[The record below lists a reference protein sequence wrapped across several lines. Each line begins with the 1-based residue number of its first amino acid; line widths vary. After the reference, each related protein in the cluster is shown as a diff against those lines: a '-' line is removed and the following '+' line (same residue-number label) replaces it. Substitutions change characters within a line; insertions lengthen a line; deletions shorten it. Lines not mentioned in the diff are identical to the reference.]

1 MRFTVHKARKNILT
15 AALLA
20 GSVLMSGSAWSDTLT
35 GALTKAYHNN
45 AKLNSARAGLRA
57 TDEGVAVAKS
67 GYRPTVNGSYNVAR
81 SRSHNSLGNTYATV
95 GKVGVEL
102 NQMLFDGFQTQNKVA
117 FAESMV
123 FATREKLKNEE
134 MNSLYGAVTVYM
146 DVYQARQIAA
156 LYERNLA
163 AMNEQ
168 VRAARARLDVGEGT
182 RTDVA
187 QAEASRAN
195 AVASLNAAKAN
206 VKSAEAAYREVIGT
220 EPDKLSAASPAD
232 KLLPRNPAASLAI
245 ANDTHPGI
253 LATQYAVDAAGYDV
267 KSAEGALLPGVN
279 LNAGASRTDT
289 YAGGTNSSI
298 TDGNSASIGL
308 GVTIPIY
315 QGGRTSALVRQN
327 KEKLGQARIEVD
339 VIRDQVR
346 QGIGS
351 AWAQYEAAKANVVS
365 TRTGISAAQLA
376 LEGVIEERN
385 VGQRTTLDV
394 LKAQNDLTDVQIAQV
409 KAQHDLV
416 VASYAILNASGR
428 MTARH
433 LSLQVAEY
441 KPEQHYEAVKDK
453 WIGLRTPDG
462 R

>member
-20 GSVLMSGSAWSDTLT
+20 GSVLISGPAWSETLT
-35 GALTKAYHNN
+35 GALVKAYHNN

-57 TDEGVAVAKS
+57 TDEGVAIAKS
-67 GYRPTVNGSYNVAR
+67 GYRPTVNGSYNITR
-81 SRSHNSLGNTYATV
+81 SRNHNALGNTYSSFGTV
-95 GKVGVEL
+95 GVKL

-117 FAESMV
+117 SAESQV

-134 MNSLYGAVTVYM
+134 MNSLFGAVSAYM
-146 DVYQARQIAA
+146 NVYQARQIAA

-187 QAEASRAN
+187 QADASRAN
-195 AVASLNAAKAN
+195 AVASLNEARAN
-206 VKSAEAAYREVIGT
+206 VKSEEAAYRQVIGV
-220 EPDKLSAASPAD
+220 EPDQLTAASPAD
-232 KLLPRNPAASLAI
+232 KLLPPSPAASLAI

-279 LNAGASRTDT
+279 LSAAASRTDN
-289 YAGGTNSSI
+289 YAGSKSGSAAS
-298 TDGNSASIGL
+298 GNNASIGL
-308 GVTIPIY
+308 EVTIPIY
-315 QGGRTSALVRQN
+315 QGGRISATVRQS
-327 KEKLGQARIEVD
+327 KEQLGQARIEVD

-365 TRTGISAAQLA
+365 TRTGIAAARLA

-394 LKAQNDLTDVQIAQV
+394 LQSQNDLIAVQIAQV
-409 KAQHDLV
+409 QAQNQLV

-433 LSLQVAEY
+433 LGLQVTEY

>member
-1 MRFTVHKARKNILT
+1 MHKARKNILT

-20 GSVLMSGSAWSDTLT
+20 GSVLISGTAWSDTLT
-35 GALTKAYHNN
+35 GALNKAYHNN

-67 GYRPTVNGSYNVAR
+67 GYRPTVNSSYNV
-81 SRSHNSLGNTYATV
+81 SRTRNHSSLGNTYSTV
-95 GKVGVEL
+95 GKVGIEL

-117 FAESMV
+117 SAESQV

-134 MNSLYGAVTVYM
+134 MNSLFGAVSAYM
-146 DVYQARQIAA
+146 NVYQARQIAA
-156 LYERNLA
+156 LNERNLA

-187 QAEASRAN
+187 QAEANRSN
-195 AVASLNAAKAN
+195 SVAALNAAKAN
-206 VKSAEAAYREVIGT
+206 VKSAEAEYRQVIGE
-220 EPDKLSAASPAD
+220 EPGKLSAASPAD
-232 KLLPRNPAASLAI
+232 KLLPRGPAASLAI
-245 ANDTHPGI
+245 ATDSHPGI
-253 LATQYAVDAAGYDV
+253 LATKYAVDAAGYNV
-267 KSAEGALLPGVN
+267 KSAEGALLPGVR
-279 LNAGASRTDT
+279 LNAGASHTDT
-289 YAGGTNSSI
+289 YSGGNGGI
-298 TDGNSASIGL
+298 NADGNSASIGL
-308 GVTIPIY
+308 GINIPIY
-315 QGGRTSALVRQN
+315 QGGRTSALVRQS
-327 KEKLGQARIEVD
+327 KEQLGQARIEVD
-339 VIRDQVR
+339 VVRDQVR

-365 TRTGISAAQLA
+365 TRTGIAAAQLA
-376 LEGVIEERN
+376 LDGVIEERK

-409 KAQHDLV
+409 RAQHDLI
-416 VASYAILNASGR
+416 VASYAILNATGR
-428 MTARH
+428 MTARD
-433 LSLQVAEY
+433 LGLQVTEY

-453 WIGLRTPDG
+453 WIGLRSPDG

>member
-1 MRFTVHKARKNILT
+1 MVHKARKNIWT

-67 GYRPTVNGSYNVAR
+67 GYRPTINGSYNVAR
-81 SRSHNSLGNTYATV
+81 SRSHNSLGNTYSTV

-117 FAESMV
+117 SAESQV
-123 FATREKLKNEE
+123 YATREKLKNEE
-134 MNSLYGAVTVYM
+134 MNSLFAAVSAYM
-146 DVYQARQIAA
+146 NVYQTRQIAA

-195 AVASLNAAKAN
+195 AVASLNAARAN
-206 VKSAEAAYREVIGT
+206 VKSAEAEYRQVIGS
-220 EPDKLSAASPAD
+220 EPDKLTAASPAD

-245 ANDTHPGI
+245 ANETHPGI
-253 LATQYAVDAAGYDV
+253 LATQYAVNAASYNV

-289 YAGGTNSSI
+289 YSGGTNSSI
-298 TDGNSASIGL
+298 TDGNNASIGL
-308 GVTIPIY
+308 GITIPIY
-315 QGGRTSALVRQN
+315 QGGRNSALVRQS
-327 KEKLGQARIEVD
+327 KEQLGQARIEVD

-365 TRTGISAAQLA
+365 TRTGIAAAQLA

-433 LSLQVAEY
+433 LGLQVTEY